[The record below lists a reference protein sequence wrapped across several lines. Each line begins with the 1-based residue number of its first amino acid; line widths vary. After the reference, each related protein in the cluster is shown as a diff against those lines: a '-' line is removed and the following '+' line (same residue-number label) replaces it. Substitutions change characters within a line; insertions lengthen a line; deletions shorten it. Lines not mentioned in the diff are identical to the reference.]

1 MEQIH
6 KSKIFTFTLTIFTFF
21 IASMSSALA
30 QTATAPES
38 SGDSTGL
45 FLVGMI
51 ATVLA
56 VFLFIMFIMSDKII
70 KMATQ
75 ASNPNSNTFGEGT
88 GFSLFPSKKELV
100 TVENESEN
108 LSSRYVKLK
117 KGVNIDLAG
126 EADLVFDSQTII
138 VSDTH
143 AIKPTDFH
151 GMSSI
156 PKVMVEVGT
165 EVKAGE
171 NIMFDKKRPD
181 VFYSAPVSGE
191 VVEIRRGEK
200 RAIHEVVILAD
211 KEVKY
216 KQFETAN
223 FADLDRDKMVE
234 LLLSSGCWPFLVQR
248 PFGVVAEPTDSPK
261 AIFISTFSSAPL
273 APNYNFTLKGEDRNF
288 QAGLDALNKLTDG
301 KVHLGLDST
310 AENDNTFTDAQGV
323 QINYFKGK
331 HPVGNV
337 GVQIHHIDPINK
349 DEIVWT
355 INPEDVATIG
365 RLMLE
370 GIYKPIRNV
379 ALTGSVVNEPKYFRT
394 LLGANL
400 KNIVDGNCESD
411 EDLRYISG
419 NALNGTQVLPDGYLG
434 FFDNQIT
441 VMNEGN
447 KYEML
452 GWILPSYPRPSTSP
466 TFLTHLLPGIHGKI
480 EANANTHGEKRALVV
495 TGQFEEVLPMDIYPN
510 HLIKAIIVN
519 DFDGMEGLGIYEVI
533 EEDIAVCEFVDT
545 SKNDLTG
552 ILRTGLDAIR
562 EQG

>member
-1 MEQIH
+1 MKRILQ
-6 KSKIFTFTLTIFTFF
+6 SKILTFTFTAVTLLIT
-21 IASMSSALA
+21 SMSSALA
-30 QTATAPES
+30 QAESAAES

-45 FLVGMI
+45 FLVGTI

-75 ASNPNSNTFGEGT
+75 AANPNSNAFEEGS

-100 TVENESEN
+100 QVEAKSEN
-108 LSSRYVKLK
+108 LDSRYVKLK

-126 EADLVFDSQTII
+126 EADLAFDSQTII

-156 PKVMVEVGT
+156 PKVAVEIGT

-171 NIMFDKKRPD
+171 TIMFDKKRPD
-181 VFYSAPVSGE
+181 VLYSTPVSGE

-200 RAIHEVVILAD
+200 RAINEVVILAD

-216 KQFETAN
+216 KNFETAG
-223 FADLDRDKMVE
+223 FADFDRDKMVK
-234 LLLSSGCWPFLVQR
+234 LLLTSGCWPFLVQR
-248 PFGVVAEPTDSPK
+248 PYGIVADPSDTPK

-273 APNYNFTLKGEDRNF
+273 APNYNYTLKGEDRNF
-288 QAGLDALNKLTDG
+288 QAGLDALNKLTKG
-301 KVHLGLDST
+301 KVHIGLDST
-310 AENDNTFTDAQGV
+310 AENDNTFTDAKGV

-349 DEIVWT
+349 GETVWT
-355 INPEDVATIG
+355 VNPEDVATIG

-370 GIYKPIRNV
+370 GVYKPIRNI
-379 ALTGSVVNEPKYFRT
+379 ALTGSVVNNPRYFKT

-400 KNIVDGNCESD
+400 KNILDGNCESE

-419 NALNGTQVLPDGYLG
+419 NALMGTQIKADGYLG
-434 FFDNQIT
+434 YYDNQIT

-447 KYEML
+447 KHELL

-466 TFLTHLLPGIHGKI
+466 TFLTHLVPALHGKI

-510 HLIKAIIVN
+510 HLIKAIITN
-519 DFDGMEGLGIYEVI
+519 DFDNMEGLGIYEVI
-533 EEDIAVCEFVDT
+533 EEDLAVCEFVDT
-545 SKNDLTG
+545 SKNDITS